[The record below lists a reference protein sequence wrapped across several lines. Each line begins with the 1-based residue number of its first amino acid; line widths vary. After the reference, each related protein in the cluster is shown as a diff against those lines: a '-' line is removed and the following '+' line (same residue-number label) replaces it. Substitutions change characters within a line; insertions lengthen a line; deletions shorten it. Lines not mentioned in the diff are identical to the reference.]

1 MWLFVLLLVITS
13 AGCSRAQQPATDQ
26 SSTEQSSDR
35 AELTKSIK
43 DLGGEHIRMPRL
55 PLEYPAERYINIT
68 APELPKLMKDKIVLI
83 DVWDYTCV
91 NCIRTLPYIQSW
103 HEKYKDLGLVIV
115 GIHTPEFEFAKSR
128 ANVDSAMTRFGLT
141 YPTILDNE
149 YEIWDSLANRY
160 WPAKYIFDTKN
171 KLRAEHFGEGE
182 YHEFEAFIQKLLLE
196 RDPNVRLPQ
205 LTPLIRATDK
215 PGAVCYRTS
224 PEMYMGFERSR
235 FGNEDDVEANKE
247 KRYVAKEPYDPD
259 KVYLEGPWEVKRQ
272 FAKPANNIPAG
283 DTARIIVSYQAKEVN
298 LVIRPVE
305 TEAGS
310 PSPIKLYIE
319 QDFGPLAR
327 HDWGADVREE
337 NGQPYILIDPTST
350 SARMYQLV
358 NNKTFS
364 RYTLKL
370 STTSPRFAAYA
381 FTFTTDCIPPE
392 E

>member
-1 MWLFVLLLVITS
+1 MWLLVLLVIVSS
-13 AGCSRAQQPATDQ
+13 AGCSRAQQPAAE
-26 SSTEQSSDR
+26 STPDR
-35 AELTKSIK
+35 SELAKTIK
-43 DLGGEHIRMPRL
+43 DLGGEHIRMPHL
-55 PLEYPAERYINIT
+55 PLGYPAEQYINV
-68 APELPKLMKDKIVLI
+68 APSEIPNLIKGKIVLL

-103 HEKYKDLGLVIV
+103 HEKYKDLGLVII

-128 ANVDSAMTRFGLT
+128 ANVDTAMKRFGLT
-141 YPTILDNE
+141 YPTILDND

-160 WPAKYIFDTKN
+160 WPAKYIFDTKS

-182 YHEFEAFIQKLLLE
+182 YHEFEAFIQKLLIE
-196 RDPNVRLPQ
+196 RDPNVKLPE
-205 LTPLIRATDK
+205 LTPLVRATDK

-235 FGNEDDVEANKE
+235 FGNEDDVEANKD
-247 KRYVAKEPYDPD
+247 KRYIAKEPYEPD
-259 KVYLEGPWEVKRQ
+259 KVYLEGPWIVKRQ
-272 FAKPANNIPAG
+272 FASPGNIQNPD

-305 TEAGS
+305 SLAEMFE
-310 PSPIKLYIE
+310 PIKVYVE
-319 QDFGPLAR
+319 QDFGSLAP
-327 HDWGADVREE
+327 HDRGADIREE
-337 NGQPYILIDPTST
+337 NGRTYVLIDPSSA

-370 STTSPRFAAYA
+370 STRSQLFAAYA
-381 FTFTTDCIPPE
+381 FTFTTECIPPE